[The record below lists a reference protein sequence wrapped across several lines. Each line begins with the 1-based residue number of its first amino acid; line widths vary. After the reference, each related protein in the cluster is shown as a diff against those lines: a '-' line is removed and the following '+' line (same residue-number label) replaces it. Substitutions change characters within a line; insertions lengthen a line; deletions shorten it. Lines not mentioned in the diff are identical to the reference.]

1 MCNMFMII
9 QVDFD
14 EDTAHSMLDRKGFM
28 TRESFFEF
36 AISTKLVDFLEKK
49 EAPTPKKQQMMPPR
63 YTTKVWI
70 LHIQY
75 SINDDVCRGP
85 SPRKDYAA
93 VESVLLVRMRRRTEW
108 NMPLERWTETIAAS
122 SHGKSLQRFLY
133 QDKRKLLYLKFSS
146 FRKLTF

>member
-1 MCNMFMII
+1 MFLII

-75 SINDDVCRGP
+75 PYMTMFAEDQVQERTLLL
-85 SPRKDYAA
+85 RKAFY
-93 VESVLLVRMRRRTEW
+93 
-108 NMPLERWTETIAAS
+108 
-122 SHGKSLQRFLY
+122 
-133 QDKRKLLYLKFSS
+133 
-146 FRKLTF
+146 